1 MSRINV
7 FLSLVTIVS
16 ASISLQ
22 PQSPAKPSF
31 DVISVKPNT
40 AGGPPLRTGT
50 WNNRFIAEN
59 VPLILLIQYA
69 YRPPAGVRL
78 RQHVIGGPDWMN
90 TDRFDI
96 EAKLD
101 KDIQAIPT
109 EQTWAMV
116 QSLLEDRFQLKLHH
130 ETRELPVYELIVAR
144 GGTKMKLSEDQA
156 VPFYDDQLDEFDPS
170 VGSPRGERTLEFTA
184 SGETIVTA
192 TAIPIVPNASARRSH
207 SLLPLG
213 LTTMLT
219 PYVGRP
225 VMDKTKLTGLF
236 DFRLRFANQ
245 PFADN
250 ADTSGASIFTAV
262 QEQLGLKLESS
273 KGPVD
278 VLVIDSV
285 QRPKPN

>member
-1 MSRINV
+1 MSRISV
-7 FLSLVTIVS
+7 FLSIVALVS
-16 ASISLQ
+16 AAVSLR
-22 PQSPAKPSF
+22 PQNPAKPSF

-40 AGGPPLRTGT
+40 SGGPPLRTGT

-69 YRPPAGVRL
+69 YRPAAGVRL
-78 RQHVIGGPDWMN
+78 RQHVIGGPDWIN
-90 TDRFDI
+90 IDRFDI

-116 QSLLEDRFQLKLHH
+116 QALLEDRFQLKLHS
-130 ETRELPVYELIVAR
+130 EMRQLPVYDLVVAK
-144 GGTKMKLSEDQA
+144 GGAKLKLSADQTI
-156 VPFYDDQLDEFDPS
+156 PQYDDQLDEFDPTI
-170 VGSPRGERTLEFTA
+170 GPPRGERSLEFTA

-192 TAIPIVPNASARRSH
+192 TAIPMVPSSSARRSH

-213 LTTMLT
+213 LTTILT

-225 VMDKTKLTGLF
+225 VIDKTNLTGLF
-236 DFRLRFANQ
+236 DFRFRFAN
-245 PFADN
+245 PTPADN
-250 ADTSGASIFTAV
+250 PDLPGASIFTAV
-262 QEQLGLKLESS
+262 QDQLGLKLEATR
-273 KGPVD
+273 GPVE
-278 VLVIDSV
+278 VLVIHSV